1 MFQLKTILAATD
13 FTPRSAAVTGRAAD
27 LARTHGARLVLVH
40 AIEAREPKA
49 KRLRFRLRKPVDPVA
64 RANAEMEKLRAI
76 HPELDL
82 SCHVLHGK
90 PGKQVPQ
97 LAREVDASLI
107 VLGLHVV
114 RRVLETVRLTNL
126 ERITQHAP
134 CPILIAQDQTVRPYR
149 KVLGAITFA
158 PASAKALQIAAMIA
172 PEGEFHA
179 IHALQLPLSAKLP
192 SVDVMKSA
200 EMTEA
205 ELLRQTFMSFKG
217 LPETLALPEIVPGG
231 VHEVLQFRIRE
242 LQPDLVVI
250 GSHSGRDPN
259 TLGNY
264 ARDLMRAPP
273 TDMLVAKPD

>member
-1 MFQLKTILAATD
+1 MFQLTTLLAATD
-13 FTPRSAAVTGRAAD
+13 FSQRSATAVARAAE
-27 LARTHGARLVLVH
+27 LARTHKARLVLVH
-40 AIEAREPKA
+40 AIEARPTKVQ
-49 KRLRFRLRKPVDPVA
+49 RLRLRKPVDPVA
-64 RANAEMEKLRAI
+64 RAEAHMEKLRAAY
-76 HPELDL
+76 PDLDMT
-82 SCHVLHGK
+82 CHIAAGK
-90 PGKQVPQ
+90 PGELVPQ
-97 LAREVDASLI
+97 LADDLGADMI
-107 VLGLHVV
+107 VLGLHMA

-134 CPILIAQDQTVRPYR
+134 CPILIAHDQACRPYR
-149 KVLGAITFA
+149 TVLGAITFA
-158 PASAKALQIAAMIA
+158 PACAKALKIAASIA

-192 SVDVMKSA
+192 SADIMKSA

-205 ELLRQTFMSFKG
+205 ELLRQTFMTFEG
-217 LPETLALPEIVPGG
+217 LPKSLSLPEIVPGG